1 MRETVINNLS
11 DETKSKVNAKPL
23 RSNSFKRLVRENIAL
38 FALTLPAILYYLIFH
53 YTPMFGIILAFKDYK
68 YSEGILGSSWV
79 GFKNFEYFFTSMDA
93 WRITRNTVSYAAIF
107 IVLGNIAAVSV
118 ALLLFEIR
126 GKLALKFYQTSMIM
140 PKFLS
145 WVLVGYMT
153 YALFNPT
160 LGYFNQLLQFFG
172 FESIDVYSNAKYWP
186 YIIVSVEIWKTVGLS
201 SIIYYA
207 ALMSVDPELFEA
219 AKIDGAGRMKQ
230 IFAISLPSLAPV
242 LTIII
247 ILAIGNLFRGDFGLF
262 YQIPRDIGVLYP
274 TTDVIDTYVYRGL
287 RAGDFGISAAVGL
300 FQSVVGLILIVISNW
315 IVTKIRPENSL
326 F

>member
-11 DETKSKVNAKPL
+11 DETKSNVIAKPL
-23 RSNSFKRLVRENIAL
+23 RSNSVKRLVRENIAL
-38 FALTLPAILYYLIFH
+38 FVLTLPAILYYLIFH

-68 YSEGILGSSWV
+68 YSEGILGSSWI

-93 WRITRNTVSYAAIF
+93 WRITRNTVSYAAVF

-126 GKLALKFYQTSMIM
+126 GKLALKFYQTAMIM

-160 LGYFNQLLQFFG
+160 LGYFNQLLHFFG
-172 FESIDVYSNAKYWP
+172 LESIDVYSNSKYWP

-219 AKIDGAGRMKQ
+219 AKIDGAGRMRQ
-230 IFAISLPSLAPV
+230 IFAISLPSLSPV

-315 IVTKIRPENSL
+315 IVTKVKPENSL

>member
-1 MRETVINNLS
+1 MRDTVINKMP
-11 DETKSKVNAKPL
+11 EKTVAKSF
-23 RSNSFKRLVRENIAL
+23 RSNSFRRLVKENIAL

-53 YTPMFGIILAFKDYK
+53 YTPMFGVILAFKDYK
-68 YSEGILGSSWV
+68 YSDGILGSSWV

-93 WRITRNTVSYAAIF
+93 WRITRNTVSYASVF
-107 IVLGNIAAVSV
+107 IVLGNIAAVTV
-118 ALLLFEIR
+118 ALLLFEVR

-153 YALFNPT
+153 YTLFNPS
-160 LGYFNQLLQFFG
+160 LGYFNQLIQFFG
-172 FESIDVYSNAKYWP
+172 FEPLDVYSNSKYWP
-186 YIIVSVEIWKTVGLS
+186 YIIVTVEIWKTVGLS

-219 AKIDGAGRMKQ
+219 AKIDGAGKMRQ
-230 IFAISLPSLAPV
+230 IFAISLPSLSPV

-315 IVTKIRPENSL
+315 IVTKVRPENAL

>member
-1 MRETVINNLS
+1 MRETALYTVT
-11 DETKSKVNAKPL
+11 DETTSEIMTKPL
-23 RSNSFKRLVRENIAL
+23 RSNSFKRLVKENIAL
-38 FALTLPAILYYLIFH
+38 FLLTLPAILYYLIFH

-68 YSEGILGSSWV
+68 YSEGIFGSSWI

-93 WRITRNTVSYAAIF
+93 WRITRNTVSYAGVF
-107 IVLGNIAAVSV
+107 IILGNIAAVTV
-118 ALLLFEIR
+118 ALLLFEVR

-172 FESIDVYSNAKYWP
+172 FESIDVYSNSKYWP
-186 YIIVSVEIWKTVGLS
+186 YIIVSVEVWKTVGLS

-219 AKIDGAGRMKQ
+219 AKIDGAGRMRQ
-230 IFAISLPSLAPV
+230 IFAISLPSLSPV

-287 RAGDFGISAAVGL
+287 RSGDFGISAAVGL
-300 FQSVVGLILIVISNW
+300 FQAVVGLILIVISNM
-315 IVTKIRPENSL
+315 IVKRVNPDNSL

>member
-1 MRETVINNLS
+1 MREVVIKNP
-11 DETKSKVNAKPL
+11 EKTKLFSKSFGK
-23 RSNSFKRLVRENIAL
+23 NSIKRAFKENIAL
-38 FALTLPAILYYLIFH
+38 LALTLPAILYFIIFH
-53 YTPMFGIILAFKDYK
+53 YTPMFGVILAFKDYK
-68 YSEGILGSSWV
+68 YSEGILGSQWI
-79 GFKNFEYFFTSMDA
+79 GFKNFEYFFTSLDA
-93 WRITRNTVSYAAIF
+93 WRITRNTVSYGAVF
-107 IVLGNIAAVSV
+107 IVLGNIAAVTI
-118 ALLLFEIR
+118 ALLLFEVR

-140 PKFLS
+140 PRFLS

-153 YALFNPT
+153 YAIFSPT
-160 LGYFNQLLQFFG
+160 LGYFNQLLGFFG
-172 FESIDVYSNAKYWP
+172 FESINVYSNSKYWP
-186 YIIVSVEIWKTVGLS
+186 YIIVCVEIWKHIGLS

-219 AKIDGAGRMKQ
+219 AKIDGAGKLRQ
-230 IFAISLPSLAPV
+230 IFAISLPSLTPV

-247 ILAIGNLFRGDFGLF
+247 ILAIGNIFRGDFGLF

-300 FQSVVGLILIVISNW
+300 FQSVVGLILILISNW
-315 IVTKIRPENSL
+315 IVTKVRPENAL